1 MWIRDVLALIGG
13 AVVGIVIYQVLK
25 EAFRAFRQGRRL
37 AYVYARTRG
46 DRRPPITWIFKAAMH
61 DFCSSYDT
69 TIISV
74 WKVPHNPGKPIRRA
88 HYWYL

>member
-46 DRRPPITWIFKAAMH
+46 DRRQA
-61 DFCSSYDT
+61 T
-69 TIISV
+69 TDHVDIQSRHARFLLV
-74 WKVPHNPGKPIRRA
+74 
-88 HYWYL
+88 L